1 MVMALAADRVT
12 LMETPYD
19 WLTVAVF
26 AFLVILFLHRSVD
39 VENPKDHLWQ
49 YLLAGGGCAL
59 TNWLGNEGYDIVA
72 VAGLIATLAYIYYTL
87 RPFSFQSDP
96 E

>member
-1 MVMALAADRVT
+1 
-12 LMETPYD
+12 MESVYD

-39 VENPKDHLWQ
+39 VDEPNDHLWQ
-49 YLLAGGGCAL
+49 YLLAGVGCAF
-59 TNWLGNEGYDIVA
+59 TNWLGNEGFDLLGVA
-72 VAGLIATLAYIYYTL
+72 ALLTTLAYIFYAL
-87 RPFSFQSDP
+87 RPFPFQSRR

>member
-1 MVMALAADRVT
+1 
-12 LMETPYD
+12 METPYD

-39 VENPKDHLWQ
+39 VDNPKDHLWQ
-49 YLLAGGGCAL
+49 YLLAGCGCAF
-59 TNWLGNEGYDIVA
+59 TNWLGNEGYDVPA
-72 VAGLIATLAYIYYTL
+72 VAALLVTLAYIYYTL
-87 RPFSFQSDP
+87 RPFPFQSGS